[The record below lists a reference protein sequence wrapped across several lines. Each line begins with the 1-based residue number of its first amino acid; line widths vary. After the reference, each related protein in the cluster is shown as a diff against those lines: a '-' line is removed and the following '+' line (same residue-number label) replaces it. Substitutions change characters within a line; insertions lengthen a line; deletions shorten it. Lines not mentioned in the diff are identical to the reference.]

1 LGVGGADGVPRLE
14 FSSLGLLAAD
24 AEPVPAPTVGSGI
37 PELAALLL
45 PAIDKVPEFATL
57 TAGIEP
63 ARDFEVETA
72 TDLFCWAVA
81 RRAAAACSGVT
92 LAGRQLPPLRSDSLE
107 LRIRGDCP
115 SIEVFTTVATAPAA
129 RTPDTESTVTT
140 RSLHRFLLAL
150 AFRSLFER
158 SVHAR
163 NPSQHATVT
172 PNEPK
177 RYGWMSKNRQIL
189 VAHV

>member
-1 LGVGGADGVPRLE
+1 LGVGGADGVPRVE

-81 RRAAAACSGVT
+81 RSAAAACSGVT
-92 LAGRQLPPLRSDSLE
+92 LAGSTTSSAARSDSLE
-107 LRIRGDCP
+107 LSDPAVTAP

-140 RSLHRFLLAL
+140 RT
-150 AFRSLFER
+150 LFIASSWPWHSGLCSSAACTQETHLNMQR
-158 SVHAR
+158 
-163 NPSQHATVT
+163 
-172 PNEPK
+172 
-177 RYGWMSKNRQIL
+177 
-189 VAHV
+189 